1 MSFELKFFVC
11 RHVSIWGFQ
20 NRVCLSVRLSVC
32 LSVRLSVCPSVC
44 PHPEKRY
51 HHSFVNI
58 SPTLVIDTSM
68 ERSSRVLH
76 HGNPKIW
83 FFFQKSSKFE
93 FWLLTKSWNHLSFVN
108 ISPTLVNDTSMERSS
123 RVLHHGNPKIWFFS
137 KNFWNSNFDFWRR
150 AEITLASSI
159 SVLH

>member
-1 MSFELKFFVC
+1 MSWNFLCADMFPNEDSKTVSVC
-11 RHVSIWGFQ
+11 P
-20 NRVCLSVRLSVC
+20 SVC
-32 LSVRLSVCPSVC
+32 LSVRPSVC

-58 SPTLVIDTSM
+58 SPTLIIDTPM

-108 ISPTLVNDTSMERSS
+108 ISPTLVIDTSTERSS
-123 RVLHHGNPKIWFFS
+123 RVLQHGSQKIWFFFFQESS
-137 KNFWNSNFDFWRR
+137 KLNSTCILTC
-150 AEITLASSI
+150 AEELKSFK
-159 SVLH
+159 